1 MLIYVLTLTLVFLLI
16 IAYSSSG
23 QDLFYP
29 WVIVIASFLNSTVL
43 AMLNLDYWQYGFHE
57 ETCLVISS
65 ALVIFGIGAMLA
77 SHFLSNKCKMQDEK
91 KVFYDIPPLI
101 PVALFFI
108 FIAMAVA
115 VFSNMYAISLDYG
128 NSGGIKG
135 VLPTLRKLIE
145 ARLLSLPKMQIY
157 SSIIVLPTALFF
169 TYAFLYNLFS
179 CGFSKRSL
187 FYLLP
192 LLAYVPHIILSTGRL
207 EFLSITVMIIL
218 MAGILYQNKYG
229 ISLRSNLRIFSFML
243 VALMLFFAVFLG
255 VGSFTWKGMSAEHGP
270 FKILSHYT
278 GTQIPAFDVFL
289 QNHYPEDDWIGE
301 HTLIG
306 PYGNLKAL
314 GVAVPEAS
322 MFMEFTHFANVD
334 TNVYTSLRRYIQ
346 DYGYV
351 GMSIVVFLLGL
362 IYTSFYHLVRHG
374 KGGNYGLL
382 LYFLLSWPLFLF
394 GHDDLVL
401 TGIIST
407 RTIYYM
413 IILGV
418 LCFWLGRYRKAI

>member
-1 MLIYVLTLTLVFLLI
+1 MLIYVLTLMLVFLLV

-23 QDLFYP
+23 QDVFYP

-57 ETCLVISS
+57 ETCLVISA
-65 ALVIFGIGAMLA
+65 ALVMFGIGAILA
-77 SHFLSNKCKMQDEK
+77 SHFLACRVKAKGEDST
-91 KVFYDIPPLI
+91 FYDIPPVI
-101 PVALFFI
+101 PVAIFFVLLMM
-108 FIAMAVA
+108 AMAV
-115 VFSNMYAISLDYG
+115 FNNMYAISLEYG
-128 NSGGIKG
+128 NADGIKG
-135 VLPTLRKLIE
+135 VLPTLRRLIE
-145 ARLLSLPKMQIY
+145 ARQLTLPKLQIY
-157 SSIIVLPTALFF
+157 SSIIALPVSVFF
-169 TYAFLYNLFS
+169 MYAFLHNFFHIGLR
-179 CGFSKRSL
+179 KRSF

-207 EFLSITVMIIL
+207 EFLSVTIIIIL
-218 MAGILYQNKYG
+218 MSGILYQNKWG
-229 ISLRSNLRIFSFML
+229 ISFKSNLRIFSL
-243 VALMLFFAVFLG
+243 IVVAMMIFFTVFLG
-255 VGSFTWKGMSAEHGP
+255 VGSFTWKGVSAEHNP

-289 QNHYPEDDWIGE
+289 QNHYPEDDWIGG

-306 PYGNLKAL
+306 PYGNLKSL
-314 GVAVPEAS
+314 GVKVPEAS

-351 GMSIVVFLLGL
+351 GMSILVFLFGV
-362 IYTSFYHLVRHG
+362 IYTAFYHLVRCG

-382 LYFLLSWPLFLF
+382 LYFMMAWPLFLF
-394 GHDDLVL
+394 GHDDLL
-401 TGIIST
+401 ITGIVST

-413 IILGV
+413 IILGI
-418 LCFWLGRYRKAI
+418 LCLWLGKYRKAV